1 MKKMKHILIVVLGLG
16 LMLGSCQK
24 FLEEQPTGS
33 LTSESA
39 VTSAPGGLALASGPY
54 RSLITILNGGDQW
67 GKIMANALEYPTG
80 KAYSQ
85 YMGSILW
92 VYESNSIA
100 GDYDYFINI
109 WNNWY
114 RGVRDC
120 NLSISMLPNV
130 TGLSADQ
137 KSAYLGEVRA
147 LRAFYY
153 FNLVRFYGDVVY
165 NTSVLTDITQAA
177 RPRTSLKTIYD
188 KIIIPDLEYAVNE
201 SKLAD
206 VQSSDGRITK
216 LTARTILA
224 DVYLTMAGYPY
235 QEVASS
241 SDTTKQWCTQGLWTM
256 TDYPVNTASAKDL
269 LQKAKT
275 QLDFIYGKVTLPA
288 GYDHMHMPSMNN
300 KGENIFQAQALAG
313 TTNLNIVPFAL
324 PMASR
329 VSAYNDEF
337 GTYIPSPEYNA
348 SYNPADKR
356 VQDRQMFFYSDTRA
370 PKHDPNEGPAAKFP
384 VPFLYKWY
392 DYDGIKTA
400 ARSGLNWTLYR
411 YADVL
416 LMQTEVNWALKQ
428 LGVSVAEADIIKGIN
443 EVRTRALLP
452 TYALADITLK
462 NIMAERAY
470 ELIFENKM
478 LFDMRRTRKALID
491 GSGEFSGLENFVGHQ
506 PTKFNYEFSAKHLLS
521 PVSSTEID
529 NNRFCLQNFGW
540 APKQV
545 DQN

>member
-1 MKKMKHILIVVLGLG
+1 MKHIVLIVLGLG
-16 LMLGSCQK
+16 IMLGSCTK
-24 FLEEQPTGS
+24 FLEETPTGS
-33 LTSESA
+33 LTSQST

-54 RSLITILNGGDQW
+54 RSLIGILNGGDQW

-92 VYESNSIA
+92 VYESDAIA

-109 WNNWY
+109 WNSWY
-114 RGVRDC
+114 QGVRDC

-137 KSAYLGEVRA
+137 RSAYLGEVRA

-165 NTSVLTDITQAA
+165 NTSVLTDISQAT

-188 KIIIPDLEYAVNE
+188 KIIVPDLEFAVNE

-206 VQSSDGRITK
+206 AKSSDGRITK
-216 LTARTILA
+216 YTARTILA
-224 DVYLTMAGYPY
+224 DVYLTMTGYPY
-235 QEVASS
+235 QEVNADP
-241 SDTTKQWCTQGLWTM
+241 DTTKQWCTQGLWTM
-256 TDYPVNTASAKDL
+256 TDYPVNTPSAIAL

-275 QLDFIYGKVTLPA
+275 QLDFLYGAYTLGTYDDLRNPA
-288 GYDHMHMPSMNN
+288 TNNN
-300 KGENIFQAQALAG
+300 KGEAIFQAQRLAG
-313 TTNLNIVPFAL
+313 TANLNIIPFTL

-337 GTYIPSPEYNA
+337 GTYIPSQAYHD

-356 VQDRQMFFYSDTRA
+356 VQDRQFFFYSDTKA
-370 PKHDPNEGPAAKFP
+370 PKHDANEGPAAKFP
-384 VPFLYKWY
+384 IPFLYKWY
-392 DYDGIKTA
+392 DNAGIKTTGT
-400 ARSGLNWTLYR
+400 SGLNWTFYR

-416 LMQTEVNWALKQ
+416 LMQTEVNWALNQ
-428 LGVSVAEADIIKGIN
+428 LGTAVPEAEIVKGIN
-443 EVRTRALLP
+443 AVRTRALMG
-452 TYALADITLK
+452 TYTGFDVNLQS
-462 NIMAERAY
+462 IMAERAY

-478 LFDMRRTRKALID
+478 LFDMRRTRKALKD
-491 GSGEFSGLENFVGHQ
+491 GSGQFTGILNFVGHQ
-506 PTKFNYEFSAKHLLS
+506 PTNFNYQFTAKHLLS
-521 PVSSTEID
+521 PVSSTELD
-529 NNRFCLQNFGW
+529 NNRNCLQNFGW
-540 APKQV
+540 APKQKG
-545 DQN
+545 QN